1 MPPTISH
8 KINRP
13 VRSGLKGFA
22 VSAYIAKMLTLLALV
37 FAICVTAPSV
47 SSGTEITGYRAV
59 FKPYHAKDGSLKIA
73 IREFIG
79 GTDAKTLSV
88 DPLTFETTINDAKE
102 IPTASAGKEWKKTPF
117 ATALA
122 RYTAPDERLQNS
134 GIRRGEANVDGI
146 FLTVDLCP
154 SKKPLDRA
162 LFEATI
168 AGFKEKKTPAPVA
181 IAVSGLW
188 IERHAEDLRWLLDKS
203 ASGEL
208 DITWI
213 NHTATHPYH
222 GDRPLE
228 EDFLLSVGVDFERE
242 VLANEVE
249 MLKNGIRPTV
259 FFRFPGLVSNS
270 GLLKR
275 LRALSLIPIGTDA
288 WLAKKE
294 SPKKGSI
301 ILVHGNGNEPEGV
314 EALMELYKKHLSDGK
329 SRLRLLP
336 LREAFGGR

>member
-1 MPPTISH
+1 M
-8 KINRP
+8 NRP
-13 VRSGLKGFA
+13 VKSGLKGFSAPAYLLRLLMPLA
-22 VSAYIAKMLTLLALV
+22 VIFV
-37 FAICVTAPSV
+37 ICLSAPSV
-47 SSGTEITGYRAV
+47 SFGAEITAYRAV
-59 FKPYHAKDGSLKIA
+59 FKPYHAKNGSLKIA
-73 IREFIG
+73 IREFIS

-102 IPTASAGKEWKKTPF
+102 IPTASAGTEWKKTPF

-122 RYTAPDERLQNS
+122 RYTAPDGKLQNS
-134 GIRRGEANVDGI
+134 GIQRGEARVDGI

-162 LFEATI
+162 LFEGI
-168 AGFKEKKTPAPVA
+168 VERFKGRKTPAPVA

-188 IERHAEDLRWLLDKS
+188 MERHAEDLRWILDKS

-222 GDRPLE
+222 GDRPIE
-228 EDFLLSVGVDFERE
+228 EDFLLSDGVDFERE
-242 VLANEVE
+242 VLASEVE
-249 MLKNGIRPTV
+249 MLDSGIRPTV
-259 FFRFPGLVSNS
+259 FFRFPGLVSDNV
-270 GLLKR
+270 LLKR

-314 EALMELYKKHLSDGK
+314 AILMELYKGQLTDGK
-329 SRLRLLP
+329 TDGLRILP
-336 LREAFGGR
+336 LREAFGGK